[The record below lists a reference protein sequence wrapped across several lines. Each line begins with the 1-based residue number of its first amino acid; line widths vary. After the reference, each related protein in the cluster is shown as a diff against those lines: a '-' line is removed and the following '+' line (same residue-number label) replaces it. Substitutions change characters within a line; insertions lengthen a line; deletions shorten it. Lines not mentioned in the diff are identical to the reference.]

1 MKKKI
6 AEDEIDLLESILVI
20 WNNKFKVISVSVLV
34 MIITY
39 SFQINQQPTKALFST
54 KTKIEPISTFDEF
67 EYEAYNSFLNSI
79 ESKSI
84 LHTSAR
90 EGNSYDPYGEKK
102 IIITENVEIYKIIDY
117 SSFIKID
124 KFYLLKLFVDKLNEN
139 SLFIKAVKKFNL
151 IKRKDYP
158 NNEAYENALT
168 KLASSIRLNKYYN
181 SKNET
186 ETPFWNIE
194 FITNDKELWE
204 NFLSY
209 IEELTNT
216 EVQKYLYSSFNKL
229 ILNEKRLK
237 NYKIEDIDWEIS
249 SNSDNLQLIKD
260 LDNMKKKL
268 LNNKDIQRLE
278 NLFSKTP
285 IKKRENFTAALIR
298 IQSTEYEN
306 LNKSRGFSMTKK
318 LLISGLFGALITMFF
333 VLISN
338 AVINR
343 AKKLNL

>member
-6 AEDEIDLLESILVI
+6 ADDEIDLLELILII
-20 WNNKFKVISVSVLV
+20 WNNKLKIISVTVLA

-39 SFQINQQPTKALFST
+39 SLQINQQPTKVLFST

-90 EGNSYDPYGEKK
+90 EGNTYDPYGEKK

-117 SSFIKID
+117 SSFTKID
-124 KFYLLKLFVDKLNEN
+124 KFYLLNLFVDKLNES
-139 SLFIKAVKKFNL
+139 SLFIKAVKKFN
-151 IKRKDYP
+151 IVKKNDYP

-168 KLASSIRLNKYYN
+168 KLASSIKLKKKDLG
-181 SKNET
+181 KNDS

-194 FITNDKELWE
+194 FHTNDKELWE

-209 IEELTNT
+209 IQELTNN

-249 SNSDNLQLIKD
+249 SNTDNQQLID
-260 LDNMKKKL
+260 ELDNMKKKL
-268 LNNKDIQRLE
+268 LNNKDILRLE

-285 IKKRENFTAALIR
+285 IAKQEKFTAASIR

-306 LNKSRGFSMTKK
+306 LNKSRGLSMTKK

-343 AKKLNL
+343 AKKMDV